1 MKQFL
6 KASAGFGVFALI
18 LYTCLL
24 VLNKRFLPQRLM
36 PNTFKYDTASDF
48 TATRLHEADSTEN
61 VDLLILGSSH
71 AYRGYDTE
79 FLAKQTGL
87 KTFNLGTSA
96 QTLKQT
102 EILLEHYISR
112 LNPKYVVLDIY
123 PALLDNDGIESMCQL
138 LSVEVLTK
146 NMVYEA
152 LRTFDIRVY
161 NTLLYTLVNKL
172 FHFSSDFQDKS
183 IPGEKYVK
191 GGYVRSYI
199 AEYENA
205 PFPSSSLKISEEQE
219 ISFTRIINMLKERNI
234 KYIMLQAPLPKER
247 YSSYLNNDEL
257 DNTLKGFGNYY
268 NFNKEKSLP
277 RSFFMDQ
284 SHINAKGVYLYNK
297 YVLEKLRTI
306 YQSTNLSRN

>member
-1 MKQFL
+1 MKKFL
-6 KASAGFGVFALI
+6 KTSVAFSVFALI
-18 LYTCLL
+18 LYSCLL

-48 TATRLHEADSTEN
+48 TATRLQEADSTKN

-87 KTFNLGTSA
+87 STFNLGTSA

-102 EILLEHYISR
+102 EILLDRYIST
-112 LNPKYVVLDIY
+112 LNPKYVLLDIY

-138 LSVEVLTK
+138 LSVEVLNK

-152 LRTFDIRVY
+152 LCTFDIRVY
-161 NTLLYTLVNKL
+161 NTLLYTLINKF
-172 FHFSSDFQDKS
+172 FHFSSDFRDKS

-191 GGYVRSYI
+191 GGYVRSYR
-199 AEYENA
+199 AQYENTTFA
-205 PFPSSSLKISEEQE
+205 SSSLKISEEQE
-219 ISFTRIINMLKERNI
+219 ASFARIINMLKDRNI
-234 KYIMLQAPLPKER
+234 KYIILQAPLPKER

-257 DNTLKGFGNYY
+257 DATLKGFGKYY

-277 RSFFMDQ
+277 HAFFMDQ

-297 YVLEKLRTI
+297 YVLEKFKTI
-306 YQSTNLSRN
+306 YQNTNLSQN